1 MKAILIDI
9 TKCTGC
15 ERCVEACKESHEL
28 ERDIPARKL
37 SRDGLSSRRLSAIIS
52 LPDRRFA
59 KKQCVHCL
67 EPGCVGACPV
77 HAIEKTDEGPVV
89 YDPSRCMGCR
99 YCMIACPL
107 DIPRYE
113 WEKPL
118 PYMKKCDMC
127 FERIRN
133 GRMPACVEACPEE
146 ACIFG
151 ERESVLREAK
161 HRIQRKPERYLD
173 HVYGE
178 KELGG
183 TSVLYITDVPL
194 DALGWPGSIGERTMQ
209 SYTWPLISKTPWV
222 AATVGGLLVGT
233 YAVIQRR
240 MRLDAE
246 RIRAEQEAT
255 ARASRNDTA
264 NNDGAEA

>member
-1 MKAILIDI
+1 MKAILIDV

-15 ERCVEACKESHEL
+15 ERCVEACRDSHKL
-28 ERDIPARKL
+28 GPDIPARKL
-37 SRDGLSSRRLSAIIS
+37 SGDGLSSRRLSTVLT
-52 LPDRRFA
+52 LPDQRFV

-77 HAIEKTDEGPVV
+77 HAIDKTKKGPVV
-89 YDPSRCMGCR
+89 YNPSRCMGCR

-127 FERIRN
+127 FDRLCK
-133 GRMPACVEACPEE
+133 GGVPACVEACRED
-146 ACIFG
+146 ACIFDD
-151 ERESVLREAK
+151 RNALLREAK
-161 HRIQRKPERYLD
+161 RRLALEPNRYLQ
-173 HVYGE
+173 HIYGE
-178 KELGG
+178 NELGG
-183 TSVLYITDVPL
+183 TSVLYISDRPL
-194 DALGWPGSIGERTMQ
+194 EALGWPENVGRRSIA
-209 SYTWPLISKTPWV
+209 SYTWPIISKTPWV

-240 MRLDAE
+240 MRLQAQSAKRETLEQVGAAE
-246 RIRAEQEAT
+246 VEKDE
-255 ARASRNDTA
+255 
-264 NNDGAEA
+264 DGVDH

>member
-1 MKAILIDI
+1 MQAILIDV

-15 ERCVEACKESHEL
+15 ERCVDACKQSHDL
-28 ERDIPARKL
+28 EPEIPARKL
-37 SRDGLSSRRLSAIIS
+37 RGDGLSSRRLSTVIS
-52 LPDRRFA
+52 LPERHFA

-77 HAIEKTDEGPVV
+77 HAIEKTKEGPVI

-118 PYMKKCDMC
+118 PYMKKCDLC
-127 FERIRN
+127 FERIRE
-133 GRMPACVEACPEE
+133 GRVPACVEACPEE

-151 ERESVLREAK
+151 ERASLLREAK
-161 HRIQRKPERYLD
+161 RRIARGPQKYLQ
-173 HVYGE
+173 HIYGE

-183 TSVLYITDVPL
+183 TSVLYISDTPL
-194 DALGWPGSIGERTMQ
+194 DALGWPENVGERSML
-209 SYTWPLISKTPWV
+209 SYTWPIISKTPWV

-240 MRLDAE
+240 MSLQARNARDEAAE
-246 RIRAEQEAT
+246 RLQPTDIEKN
-255 ARASRNDTA
+255 SN
-264 NNDGAEA
+264 GADH

>member
-1 MKAILIDI
+1 MKAILIDV

-15 ERCVEACKESHEL
+15 ERCVAACKESHEIGP
-28 ERDIPARKL
+28 EIPARKL
-37 SRDGLSSRRLSAIIS
+37 SRDRLSSRRLSTVIS
-52 LPDRRFA
+52 LADHHFA

-77 HAIEKTDEGPVV
+77 HAIEKTQEGPVV
-89 YDPSRCMGCR
+89 YDPQRCMGCR

-107 DIPRYE
+107 NIPRYE

-127 FERIRN
+127 FERLRK
-133 GRMPACVEACPEE
+133 GRLPACVEACRYE
-146 ACIFG
+146 ACVFG
-151 ERESVLREAK
+151 ERGAVLREARR
-161 HRIQRKPERYLD
+161 RIAAEPHKYLR
-173 HVYGE
+173 HIYGE
-178 KELGG
+178 RELGG

-194 DALGWPGSIGERTMQ
+194 DALGWPKVVGERPMS

-222 AATVGGLLVGT
+222 ALAVGGLLVGT

-240 MRLDAE
+240 MRLQAQNATDE
-246 RIRAEQEAT
+246 ETEQAVTTEVDE
-255 ARASRNDTA
+255 SE
-264 NNDGAEA
+264 DGAEH